1 MDFSKL
7 SKKET
12 NRLFKLMSVPCY
24 KMSDKEYN
32 QYYNLQLKIGTDK
45 EDIPERHS
53 KPRTLKE
60 KWKLDDLILKKNY
73 SDKRKYICFILS

>member
-12 NRLFKLMSVPCY
+12 DRLFKLMSIPCY
-24 KMSDKEYN
+24 KMSDKE
-32 QYYNLQLKIGTDK
+32 YYNLQLKIGTDK

-53 KPRTLKE
+53 KPKTLKE